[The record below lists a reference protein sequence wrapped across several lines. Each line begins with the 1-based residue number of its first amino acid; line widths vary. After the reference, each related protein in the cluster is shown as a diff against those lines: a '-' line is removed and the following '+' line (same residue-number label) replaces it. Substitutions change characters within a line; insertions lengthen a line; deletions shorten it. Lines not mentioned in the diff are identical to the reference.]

1 MQIFDRYFF
10 KEFLKNFIGAE
21 ILLIGVAVIAKFME
35 NIASITS
42 YQGPSRNIFY
52 FIIYNI
58 PNFVTIVTAPSLMFA
73 VSFSVANFTKNNEV
87 AVVLA
92 AGRSFQRILLPVAV
106 FTLFLSMVML
116 IFNEALTFPYNHKAY
131 NLKHLIDGKG
141 AIPRMKYKQEVRTNF
156 EARANNRYFYF
167 GSLDPWQ
174 GTFNNLHMIEFS
186 SKGRVQ
192 AMVSADKGK
201 IIPGRW
207 QIQKASIIMFDSLG
221 QYRKQVE
228 VKKETLKVA
237 EDKKYFWNMPKSLDE
252 TNIFDLWQYIQVK
265 SLRGESIVE
274 YEVELYWHFSF
285 PLVCFFVVL
294 IGGIVGSQV
303 QKGAMASS
311 IAISTGCTI
320 GYFIIMYFGKSL
332 GNNGT
337 LPPLIAGWL
346 ANIVFFFISMF
357 MLIRYHK

>member
-1 MQIFDRYFF
+1 
-10 KEFLKNFIGAE
+10 
-21 ILLIGVAVIAKFME
+21 
-35 NIASITS
+35 
-42 YQGPSRNIFY
+42 
-52 FIIYNI
+52 
-58 PNFVTIVTAPSLMFA
+58 
-73 VSFSVANFTKNNEV
+73 
-87 AVVLA
+87 
-92 AGRSFQRILLPVAV
+92 
-106 FTLFLSMVML
+106 
-116 IFNEALTFPYNHKAY
+116 
-131 NLKHLIDGKG
+131 
-141 AIPRMKYKQEVRTNF
+141 
-156 EARANNRYFYF
+156 
-167 GSLDPWQ
+167 
-174 GTFNNLHMIEFS
+174 
-186 SKGRVQ
+186 
-192 AMVSADKGK
+192 
-201 IIPGRW
+201 
-207 QIQKASIIMFDSLG
+207 MFDSLG